1 MSLRVKLVLALT
13 FAALLPMGVAAA
25 VPWLQAERR
34 AREATATRLDR
45 VRRQA
50 AILIE
55 RQKADIENRLDQT
68 SADLAG
74 SRGRAQPLL
83 QGPAAAARGI
93 VAALAE
99 RYGLDHLEAR
109 SEQGAVLAT
118 TGPERGGVLAHE
130 EGDWPEGEL
139 RLRRRPDGSLP
150 EEAPLMFVG
159 RRMVPLGV
167 ETVALIGGVIVGE
180 AFVSGVTE
188 ITGEPASLAQ
198 TGTETREP
206 DGEREPSG
214 GSEEAGG
221 PGRIT
226 ADVPLGD
233 AGWVLRVS
241 APSGDARQVRRELR
255 GAFAG
260 LAPLVLGSALLV
272 GLILAEGIS
281 RPIRGL
287 AVRAETISAERSR
300 GPGPSRSLDEVR
312 RLTRSFDRMLLALS
326 ESERQRLAAERVAAW
341 QEVARRVAHE
351 VRNPLSPIRMAVEN
365 LRRTRDKAPAELGR
379 ALEVESATILEEVD
393 SLKRLVEEFSQ
404 FARLPPPQCAPC
416 DLRAV
421 VSQAMALFS
430 RRLSDL
436 GVQVATSGL
445 EQAHGVRADAEQIGR
460 ALKNVLANAL
470 DAMEGSAVK
479 RLEIALR
486 SLPSNPDSGQGAFE
500 EIAVRDSGRG
510 FDPDA
515 LRRVFEPYF
524 TTRGERGG
532 SGLGMA
538 IVYRIATD
546 HAGSVAASGAA
557 GQGAVITLRLPV
569 DGPPADGPPGAEI

>member
-1 MSLRVKLVLALT
+1 
-13 FAALLPMGVAAA
+13 
-25 VPWLQAERR
+25 
-34 AREATATRLDR
+34 
-45 VRRQA
+45 
-50 AILIE
+50 
-55 RQKADIENRLDQT
+55 
-68 SADLAG
+68 
-74 SRGRAQPLL
+74 
-83 QGPAAAARGI
+83 
-93 VAALAE
+93 
-99 RYGLDHLEAR
+99 
-109 SEQGAVLAT
+109 
-118 TGPERGGVLAHE
+118 
-130 EGDWPEGEL
+130 
-139 RLRRRPDGSLP
+139 
-150 EEAPLMFVG
+150 
-159 RRMVPLGV
+159 MVPLGV

-188 ITGEPASLAQ
+188 ITGEPAILVPS
-198 TGTETREP
+198 G
-206 DGEREPSG
+206 GEAREPSG

-221 PGRIT
+221 AGRIT
-226 ADVPLGD
+226 AEVPLGD

-241 APSGDARQVRRELR
+241 APSGDARQVRRDLR
-255 GAFAG
+255 EAFTG

-326 ESERQRLAAERVAAW
+326 ESERQRLEAERVAAW

-421 VSQAMALFS
+421 VSQALALFS

-436 GVQVATSGL
+436 GVQAATSGL

-486 SLPSNPDSGQGAFE
+486 SLPSNPDIGQGAFE
-500 EIAVRDSGRG
+500 EIEVRDSGRG
-510 FDPDA
+510 FDADA

-546 HAGSVAASGAA
+546 HGGSVAASGAA